1 MAFCT
6 AADVRQYVQFSL
18 DSSLTTHLTDNIIPL
33 VEAAIIEYVGYDVEQ
48 ATQTETFTGDQ
59 TKDIFLT
66 HLPVNSITSIVEDGI
81 TLTQG
86 NENDYVSYKNGRVTR
101 IGKRWS
107 YLNPLNIVVT
117 YNAGY
122 YARSGSDTPKLPI
135 QFKAVTERASAR
147 ILESTL
153 VIASQQEAAEIKGQT
168 SSEVSN
174 FTMAD
179 SQRVGDYSI
188 SYPGG
193 LALNAATVLT
203 ASDLTLLAPFRRQF
217 FV

>member
-6 AADVRQYVQFSL
+6 ASDVENYVQFALS
-18 DSSLTTHLTDNIIPL
+18 SSLETHLTNNIIPL
-33 VEAAIIEYVGYDVEQ
+33 VEAAIKEYVGYDVEQ

-59 TKDIFLT
+59 TNDLFLT
-66 HLPVNSITSIVEDGI
+66 HLPVNSITSIVEDGT
-81 TLTQG
+81 TLTEG
-86 NENDYVSYKNGRVTR
+86 NESHFIKYSNGRVTR
-101 IGKRWS
+101 IGTRWS
-107 YLNPLNIVVT
+107 YAKPLNIVVT

-153 VIASQQEAAEIKGQT
+153 IIASQQEAAEIAGQT
-168 SSEVSN
+168 SSAVSN

-203 ASDLTLLAPFRRQF
+203 AADLTLLAPYRRQF

>member
-107 YLNPLNIVVT
+107 YLKPLNIVVT

>member
-6 AADVRQYVQFSL
+6 ASDVENYVQFAL
-18 DSSLTTHLTDNIIPL
+18 SSDLETHLTNNIIPL
-33 VEAAIIEYVGYDVEQ
+33 VEAAVKEYVGYDVEQ

-86 NENDYVSYKNGRVTR
+86 NENDYVSYSNGRVTR
-101 IGKRWS
+101 IGGRWS
-107 YLNPLNIVVT
+107 YLKPLNIVVT

>member
-1 MAFCT
+1 M
-6 AADVRQYVQFSL
+6 
-18 DSSLTTHLTDNIIPL
+18 
-33 VEAAIIEYVGYDVEQ
+33 
-48 ATQTETFTGDQ
+48 
-59 TKDIFLT
+59 
-66 HLPVNSITSIVEDGI
+66 
-81 TLTQG
+81 
-86 NENDYVSYKNGRVTR
+86 
-101 IGKRWS
+101 
-107 YLNPLNIVVT
+107 NIVVT

-217 FV
+217 FVWYGSKISKKTFNW

>member
-6 AADVRQYVQFSL
+6 ASDVENYVQFAL
-18 DSSLTTHLTDNIIPL
+18 SSDLETHLTNNIIPL
-33 VEAAIIEYVGYDVEQ
+33 VEAAVKEYVGYDVEQ

-86 NENDYVSYKNGRVTR
+86 NENDYVSYSNGRVTR
-101 IGKRWS
+101 IGGRWS
-107 YLNPLNIVVT
+107 YLKPLNIVVT

-168 SSEVSN
+168 SSEVSS

-203 ASDLTLLAPFRRQF
+203 ASDLTLLSPFRRQF

>member
-33 VEAAIIEYVGYDVEQ
+33 VEAAIKEYVGYDVEQ
-48 ATQTETFTGDQ
+48 TTQTETFTGDQ

-107 YLNPLNIVVT
+107 YLKPLNIVVT

-153 VIASQQEAAEIKGQT
+153 VIASQQDAAEIKGQT

-193 LALNAATVLT
+193 LSLNAATVLT